1 MMLFLNAAAHPSSS
15 ASFSSRS
22 ALSQKKR
29 IRCRENA
36 IVFQLSSPSR
46 RQRRRVVA
54 APKTRTTTRAGMG
67 ENALGIFLISL
78 LDDIAF
84 IGLTSAAAA
93 TTTTTNSSS
102 TTLTSFTNKLL
113 GDLSESNPGDV
124 EAPTGAIFALAIL
137 IGGGFLV
144 ATTFGLKPG
153 ADAQDEMRKRD
164 EAIFNKPIQKTKK
177 QEKK

>member
-36 IVFQLSSPSR
+36 NASFSNCHHHQR
-46 RQRRRVVA
+46 MMKTRRRVVA
-54 APKTRTTTRAGMG
+54 ARAGMG

-164 EAIFNKPIQKTKK
+164 EAIFNKPIQKKKK

>member
-1 MMLFLNAAAHPSSS
+1 
-15 ASFSSRS
+15 
-22 ALSQKKR
+22 
-29 IRCRENA
+29 
-36 IVFQLSSPSR
+36 
-46 RQRRRVVA
+46 
-54 APKTRTTTRAGMG
+54 MG

-84 IGLTSAAAA
+84 IGLTSAAASA
-93 TTTTTNSSS
+93 TTTTT
-102 TTLTSFTNKLL
+102 TNFALL

-164 EAIFNKPIQKTKK
+164 EAIFNKPIQKK
-177 QEKK
+177 EKKGKK